1 MRLSNKITL
10 GATGVLVLTN
20 LLVLGLVSRRNQT
33 SLIEAL
39 TQSAR
44 SYARLVFVLGNWIP
58 ENEGIWVPR
67 RADRAPSRYARVPEI
82 ATANGDSLVWRNPA
96 MLAREFTELS
106 RQGGVGV
113 RLGLTS
119 LHPLNPANAPDT
131 FEVRALRALESG
143 HYDRLSSG
151 GEFARI
157 ETIDGVRTF
166 RYLAPLY
173 NRGCGSCHHTASGWR
188 PGVVL
193 GGISIAFPV
202 EPMVPTS
209 YGGLLFSAVGALL
222 TTLTASLAIL
232 FLLRRIVVRPLRRL
246 EDAAQ
251 EIGRGNLE
259 TEILNES
266 SDEIGD
272 VGRAMVRMQAALV
285 RRVRE
290 QVQTEKMV
298 ALGQLSAGIAHEI
311 RNPLFALR
319 NDLDFL
325 ERHAGGD
332 AHQEE
337 VHRSMEEG
345 LGRIGE
351 LVNAVLDYSRPH
363 RPEFGRHT
371 VEEVLGRCTA
381 MTAKQMAK
389 QHVRLEVQLEPDMPA
404 IEMDA
409 HGMEQVLVNLLTNAM
424 NARRGAEGRVR
435 VTGRTLPDALEVQVT
450 DDGEGIAEEDLPRI
464 FDPFFTRTNG
474 GTGLGLPIARR
485 IMDQHHGTID
495 VRSERGA
502 GTVITLRLPRVQPKQ
517 DAA

>member
-20 LLVLGLVSRRNQT
+20 LLVLLLVGRRNET
-33 SLIEAL
+33 NLVEAL

-58 ENEGIWVPR
+58 ENQGIWVR
-67 RADRAPSRYARVPEI
+67 RRPGHEPSPYVRMPQVQ
-82 ATANGDSLVWRNPA
+82 TVNGDTLVWRHPS
-96 MLAREFTELS
+96 MLAREFTQLS

-113 RLGLTS
+113 RLGMTS
-119 LHPLNPANAPDT
+119 LHPLNPANAPDS
-131 FEVRALRALESG
+131 FELHALRALDAG
-143 HYDRLSSG
+143 HYDRLSPG
-151 GEFARI
+151 GEFTRI

-166 RYLAPLY
+166 RYVAPVY
-173 NRGCGSCHHTASGWR
+173 NRGCGSCHRSASGFT

-193 GGISIAFPV
+193 GGISVALPV
-202 EPMVPTS
+202 EPNAPGS
-209 YGGLLFSAVGALL
+209 SGGLLFTAVGALL
-222 TTLTASLAIL
+222 TTLIASLAIL
-232 FLLRRIVVRPLRRL
+232 FLLRRIVVKPLRRL

-259 TEILNES
+259 TEVLS
-266 SDEIGD
+266 DSGDEIGD
-272 VGRAMVRMQAALV
+272 VGRAMVRMQAALLV
-285 RRVRE
+285 RVRE

-325 ERHAGGD
+325 QRHASGD
-332 AHQEE
+332 PQQDE

-351 LVNAVLDYSRPH
+351 LVNGVLDYSRPH
-363 RPEFGRHT
+363 KAEFGAHT
-371 VEEVLGRCTA
+371 VEEVLARCTTI
-381 MTAKQMAK
+381 TAKQMAK
-389 QHVRLEVQLEPDMPA
+389 QHVRLEVRLASDMPA
-404 IEMDA
+404 IEMDL
-409 HGMEQVLVNLLTNAM
+409 HGLEQVFVNLLTNAM
-424 NARRGAEGRVR
+424 NARRGAEGRVTI
-435 VTGRTLPDALEVQVT
+435 TGRALPDGVEVEVA
-450 DDGEGIAEEDLPRI
+450 DEGVGIAPDDLPRI
-464 FDPFFTRTNG
+464 FDPFFTRSNG
-474 GTGLGLPIARR
+474 GTGLGLPIVRR
-485 IMDQHHGTID
+485 IIDQHHGTIE
-495 VRSERGA
+495 VRSEQGR